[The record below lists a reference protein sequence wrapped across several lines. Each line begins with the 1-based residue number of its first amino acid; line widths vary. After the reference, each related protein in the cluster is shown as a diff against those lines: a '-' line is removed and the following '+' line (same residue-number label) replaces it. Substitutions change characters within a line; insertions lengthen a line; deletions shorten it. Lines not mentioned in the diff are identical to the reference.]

1 MLSTISSVYD
11 PLGFLA
17 PVTLPPKVMQQELF
31 RRECAWDDALPP
43 DILSQWKAWLED
55 LDQFNVFE
63 VPRCVKPVDFGE
75 VAQAQLHH
83 FADASEAGYGTVTY
97 LRMLKQQRHT

>member
-1 MLSTISSVYD
+1 
-11 PLGFLA
+11 
-17 PVTLPPKVMQQELF
+17 MQQELC
-31 RRECAWDDALPP
+31 RRGWSWDGALPL

-55 LDQFNVFE
+55 LDQLNAFE

-75 VAQAQLHH
+75 VVQAQLHH

-97 LRMLKQQRHT
+97 LRMLNQQRHTRVSFLLGKARVTPLKAITIPRLE

>member
-17 PVTLPPKVMQQELF
+17 PVTLPPKVMQQELC
-31 RRECAWDDALPP
+31 RRGCAWDDALPP